1 MSSKARAQRRRGEA
15 GELLPSPNQSS
26 ASSTAWNGGGGVATV
41 VGDELEGGGPEEAR
55 GELLRDGADGDEE
68 QGGGVEEAA
77 NGA

>member
-1 MSSKARAQRRRGEA
+1 M
-15 GELLPSPNQSS
+15 
-26 ASSTAWNGGGGVATV
+26 ATV
-41 VGDELEGGGPEEAR
+41 IGDELEGGGPEEAR